1 MLLLYFKDVKDLL
14 LEEKADTR
22 SLNEASVV
30 NEKIDPMQIGAVD
43 VESAPYRNM
52 KLSMVFNDLRI
63 GEVSRA
69 RSRPVCRSLYSNDT
83 EPNPVLMLK
92 MSHFTGNGEGINWDM
107 VREDL
112 LLQEQLEELQYV
124 DRGALLEADDLLLN
138 MRGQSRVFRMSEQM
152 LDEMPGDLV
161 NRGLRFA
168 STNNFVLMRPNPQYS
183 YGPYIFIMMQILMEN
198 LHQEWQNIMSDQPSA
213 GLMHQFF
220 QWKYTAGSSV
230 QKAAG
235 LPLGV
240 RELKEISIDMPADHL
255 VQRQLVHRYNVL
267 LYNERMAREKS
278 EEYRYYLNS
287 LINPN
292 IIP

>member
-14 LEEKADTR
+14 QEERTETRGVNEESVAD
-22 SLNEASVV
+22 
-30 NEKIDPMQIGAVD
+30 EKIDPMQFGAVD
-43 VESAPYRNM
+43 FGSAAYRNI

-69 RSRPVCRSLYSNDT
+69 RSRPVCRSLYSNDA
-83 EPNPVLMLK
+83 EPFPVLMLK
-92 MSHFTGNGEGINWDM
+92 MSHFSGNGEGINWDM

-112 LLQEQLEELQYV
+112 QLQEQLEELQFV

-138 MRGQSRVFRMSEQM
+138 MRGQSRVFRLSEQL
-152 LDEMPGDLV
+152 LDDMPDDLV
-161 NRGLRFA
+161 NRGLRLA

-183 YGPYIFIMMQILMEN
+183 YGPYIFIIMQILMEN
-198 LHQEWQNIMSDQPSA
+198 LHQEWQNIMNDKSSV

-240 RELKEISIDMPADHL
+240 RELKEISIDMPADL
-255 VQRQLVHRYNVL
+255 MVQRQLVHRYNVV